1 MHACANISVYKLQA
15 VPNVPQRIASRLT
28 TRGKPRQAILGPG
41 MWLLKLLLEY
51 VIKISL

>member
-1 MHACANISVYKLQA
+1 MRECVNICVCKLQA

-41 MWLLKLLLEY
+41 MWPLKLLFEFP
-51 VIKISL
+51 